1 MFVISKMQL
10 NKFEKRPVVSN
21 RELFASNGKAEALV
35 TSKAMS
41 DCLNEPQ
48 IDGAS
53 KTKMLGLASE
63 IVAQAEK
70 EYKSAGKTPP
80 MEHKDAQ
87 EY

>member
-1 MFVISKMQL
+1 MYVIKNMQL
-10 NKFEKRPVVSN
+10 NKFEKRPIVSN
-21 RELFASNGKAEALV
+21 RELFASNGKAEAVV

-41 DCLNEPQ
+41 DCLVDPQ

-53 KTKMLGLASE
+53 KTKMLGLAST

-70 EYKSAGKTPP
+70 EHNTAGKTAP
-80 MEHKDAQ
+80 MEHKNAK

>member
-1 MFVISKMQL
+1 MYVIKNMQL
-10 NKFEKRPVVSN
+10 NKFEKRPIVSN
-21 RELFASNGKAEALV
+21 RELFASNGKAEAVV

-41 DCLNEPQ
+41 DCLDDPQ

-53 KTKMLGLASE
+53 KTKMLGLASA

-70 EYKSAGKTPP
+70 EHNTAGNTSP
-80 MEHKDAQ
+80 MQKKNAK

>member
-1 MFVISKMQL
+1 MYVIKNMQL
-10 NKFEKRPVVSN
+10 NKFEKRPIVSN
-21 RELFASNGKAEALV
+21 RELFASNGKAEAIV

-41 DCLNEPQ
+41 DCLDSLQ

-53 KTKMLGLASE
+53 KTKMLGLAST

-70 EYKSAGKTPP
+70 EHNSAGKTPP
-80 MEHKDAQ
+80 MDKKNAN